1 MKFELNIIGM
11 TCANCSGVIER
22 VTKKIEGVCDARVDF
37 NSGVGRFEIDNTG
50 ENPALNTDEIRQ
62 NVEKKIKKLGY
73 EIAIDYDEMSRKKAQ
88 FLHSLKLKF
97 AISLICAILAMVCE
111 MWLGAKFGAEFSL
124 KFGANFTLNL
134 FNFFALI
141 LCAISLFFCGNI
153 FFIHGVKSL
162 KNRNFDMNV
171 LVLLGAGSAY
181 FYSFV
186 ALFIGGTDF
195 YFSSSSMIITFIL
208 LGKILEESSKI
219 SANSYI
225 KSLSQ
230 IVPKT
235 ALLITPENKIIEILA
250 DELKIG
256 DEILVKQGE
265 KIPRDG
271 EISSGMGELDLSL
284 LNGESLPVV
293 KKQSDKVFAG
303 STLISGLLHVRITTT
318 KHETMLSQI
327 GALLSET
334 SAKKVKIARIADKVA
349 GIFVPIVIAICVA
362 TFCFWNAVASVDE
375 AVNFAIS
382 VLIISCPCALGLAV
396 PIAIVCAISNAA
408 RSGILIKNPEI
419 LELARTCDTVFFD
432 KTGTLTSGQI
442 VVVSSNLSD
451 EILREVASAELLSSH
466 PISKAIV
473 NFAQNRGLEVA
484 KFSGEFENLLG
495 LGIRAGDLIVG
506 NSEMLAKFGI
516 NLDENFAQNSQNLN
530 ANLMDASFKN
540 PARKNLDSKFEQE
553 QTAQTKIFV
562 AKNGVFVGE
571 INLLDELRKSAKDA
585 IDALKNQGIKSVILS
600 GDSEKSVETIAN
612 LLNIDEKM
620 ANLSPQDKM
629 KIVQTS
635 QKSIFIGDGIN
646 DAIALKA
653 ARCSVSLGSAT
664 QIAQD
669 LGDAILTNQ
678 NLTNIAKIVRLS
690 QISSAVIRQNLFWAF
705 FYNIICIPLA
715 AGAFVKFGIKINPMF
730 AAAAM
735 SFSSLSVV
743 VNSIRLKMKKI

>member
-1 MKFELNIIGM
+1 M
-11 TCANCSGVIER
+11 
-22 VTKKIEGVCDARVDF
+22 
-37 NSGVGRFEIDNTG
+37 
-50 ENPALNTDEIRQ
+50 
-62 NVEKKIKKLGY
+62 
-73 EIAIDYDEMSRKKAQ
+73 
-88 FLHSLKLKF
+88 
-97 AISLICAILAMVCE
+97 
-111 MWLGAKFGAEFSL
+111 
-124 KFGANFTLNL
+124 
-134 FNFFALI
+134 
-141 LCAISLFFCGNI
+141 
-153 FFIHGVKSL
+153 
-162 KNRNFDMNV
+162 
-171 LVLLGAGSAY
+171 
-181 FYSFV
+181 
-186 ALFIGGTDF
+186 
-195 YFSSSSMIITFIL
+195 
-208 LGKILEESSKI
+208 
-219 SANSYI
+219 
-225 KSLSQ
+225 
-230 IVPKT
+230 
-235 ALLITPENKIIEILA
+235 
-250 DELKIG
+250 
-256 DEILVKQGE
+256 
-265 KIPRDG
+265 
-271 EISSGMGELDLSL
+271 
-284 LNGESLPVV
+284 
-293 KKQSDKVFAG
+293 
-303 STLISGLLHVRITTT
+303 
-318 KHETMLSQI
+318 
-327 GALLSET
+327 
-334 SAKKVKIARIADKVA
+334 
-349 GIFVPIVIAICVA
+349 
-362 TFCFWNAVASVDE
+362 
-375 AVNFAIS
+375 
-382 VLIISCPCALGLAV
+382 
-396 PIAIVCAISNAA
+396 
-408 RSGILIKNPEI
+408 
-419 LELARTCDTVFFD
+419 
-432 KTGTLTSGQI
+432 
-442 VVVSSNLSD
+442 VVSSNLSD

>member
-11 TCANCSGVIER
+11 TCANCSGAIER

-37 NSGVGRFEIDNTG
+37 NSGVGRFEIDNTV
-50 ENPALNTDEIRQ
+50 NTDEIRQ

-88 FLHSLKLKF
+88 FLDSLKLKF
-97 AISLICAILAMVCE
+97 ALSLVCAILAMVCE

-153 FFIHGVKSL
+153 FVIHGVKSL

-186 ALFIGGTDF
+186 AFFAGGRDF

-284 LNGESLPVV
+284 LNGESLPIV

-362 TFCFWNAVASVDE
+362 TFCFWSAVASVDE

-408 RSGILIKNPEI
+408 RNGILIKNPEI
-419 LELARTCDTVFFD
+419 LELARTCDSAFFD

-451 EILREVASAELLSSH
+451 EILREVASAELLSAH

-516 NLDENFAQNSQNLN
+516 NS
-530 ANLMDASFKN
+530 
-540 PARKNLDSKFEQE
+540 RKIR
-553 QTAQTKIFV
+553 KI
-562 AKNGVFVGE
+562 
-571 INLLDELRKSAKDA
+571 
-585 IDALKNQGIKSVILS
+585 
-600 GDSEKSVETIAN
+600 
-612 LLNIDEKM
+612 
-620 ANLSPQDKM
+620 
-629 KIVQTS
+629 
-635 QKSIFIGDGIN
+635 
-646 DAIALKA
+646 
-653 ARCSVSLGSAT
+653 
-664 QIAQD
+664 
-669 LGDAILTNQ
+669 
-678 NLTNIAKIVRLS
+678 
-690 QISSAVIRQNLFWAF
+690 
-705 FYNIICIPLA
+705 
-715 AGAFVKFGIKINPMF
+715 
-730 AAAAM
+730 
-735 SFSSLSVV
+735 
-743 VNSIRLKMKKI
+743 

>member
-1 MKFELNIIGM
+1 MH
-11 TCANCSGVIER
+11 
-22 VTKKIEGVCDARVDF
+22 AR
-37 NSGVGRFEIDNTG
+37 
-50 ENPALNTDEIRQ
+50 
-62 NVEKKIKKLGY
+62 
-73 EIAIDYDEMSRKKAQ
+73 AIP
-88 FLHSLKLKF
+88 
-97 AISLICAILAMVCE
+97 
-111 MWLGAKFGAEFSL
+111 
-124 KFGANFTLNL
+124 
-134 FNFFALI
+134 FF
-141 LCAISLFFCGNI
+141 
-153 FFIHGVKSL
+153 
-162 KNRNFDMNV
+162 
-171 LVLLGAGSAY
+171 
-181 FYSFV
+181 
-186 ALFIGGTDF
+186 
-195 YFSSSSMIITFIL
+195 
-208 LGKILEESSKI
+208 
-219 SANSYI
+219 
-225 KSLSQ
+225 
-230 IVPKT
+230 
-235 ALLITPENKIIEILA
+235 
-250 DELKIG
+250 
-256 DEILVKQGE
+256 
-265 KIPRDG
+265 
-271 EISSGMGELDLSL
+271 
-284 LNGESLPVV
+284 
-293 KKQSDKVFAG
+293 
-303 STLISGLLHVRITTT
+303 
-318 KHETMLSQI
+318 
-327 GALLSET
+327 
-334 SAKKVKIARIADKVA
+334 
-349 GIFVPIVIAICVA
+349 
-362 TFCFWNAVASVDE
+362 
-375 AVNFAIS
+375 
-382 VLIISCPCALGLAV
+382 
-396 PIAIVCAISNAA
+396 
-408 RSGILIKNPEI
+408 
-419 LELARTCDTVFFD
+419 
-432 KTGTLTSGQI
+432 
-442 VVVSSNLSD
+442 
-451 EILREVASAELLSSH
+451 LREVASAELLSSH

-516 NLDENFAQNSQNLN
+516 NLDENFAQNLK
-530 ANLMDASFKN
+530 ANLMDANFKN
-540 PARKNLDSKFEQE
+540 PACKNLDTKFGQE

-585 IDALKNQGIKSVILS
+585 IGALKNQGIKSVILS

-690 QISSAVIRQNLFWAF
+690 QISSVVIRQNLFWAF

-743 VNSIRLKMKKI
+743 ANSIRLKMKKI